1 MSEIVRNGKKYYGKM
16 EGFSMKREEIV
27 NGNMANSMEELIIL
41 GKQMENLR
49 DGQQLEEA
57 DRISDP
63 QQFDD
68 ELEDKR

>member
-1 MSEIVRNGKKYYGKM
+1 MKKD
-16 EGFSMKREEIV
+16 EIV
-27 NGNMANSMEELIIL
+27 NGNMANSMEELKLL

-63 QQFDD
+63 QQFDG